1 MSSRR
6 GTRDAG
12 GFWESLP
19 LSYREG
25 EEMRGIHSSVETV
38 NAAAAAIVSA
48 ESRVQQVAVPRKRW
62 TAWLSVY
69 WCFGSHRNG
78 RRIGHA
84 VLVPE
89 PAFSVSDASAH
100 SNPSHPPEV
109 RLPFI
114 APPSSPASF
123 LPSGIPSAT
132 QSPAGPV
139 SLSALSR
146 SSYSPSG
153 PASIFAIGPYANET
167 QLVSPPVFSTFT
179 TEPSTAPF
187 TPPPEPFHLTTPS
200 SPEVPFAKLLTS
212 SIDANCKKSEAY
224 EFQSYQFYPGSPIG
238 CLISPSSACSGT
250 SSPFPD
256 PEFYSSAAG
265 SFQSFLIGEP
275 PKILSAEGIA
285 ARKLIPRHAR
295 NDGSLLDGQISA
307 AASVVDPA
315 LVPKINEH
323 TMDHRVSFE
332 LTAEEFARRLEK
344 KVAMSGE
351 GKSEILTA
359 RNDKANPSLGTDYSS
374 RVSIDDTYH
383 DLPEKAQP
391 FVTPAKEFK
400 FDNSDGVASGP
411 NVGSDWWANEKVAGT
426 ATEHRKS
433 WAFFPMIQPGV
444 S

>member
-1 MSSRR
+1 
-6 GTRDAG
+6 
-12 GFWESLP
+12 
-19 LSYREG
+19 
-25 EEMRGIHSSVETV
+25 MRGIHSSVETV

-48 ESRVQQVAVPRKRW
+48 ESRVQQVAVPVNYAGNAIQIYTFLDSINIYLSFNCQRKRW

-69 WCFGSHRNG
+69 WCFGSHRSG
-78 RRIGHA
+78 RRISHA
-84 VLVPE
+84 VLIPE
-89 PAFSVSDASAH
+89 PAFSVSDASAR

-132 QSPAGPV
+132 QSPAGPL
-139 SLSALSR
+139 SLSALSQ

-179 TEPSTAPF
+179 TEPSTAPL

-212 SIDANCKKSEAY
+212 SINANCKKSEAY

-256 PEFYSSAAG
+256 PDFYSSAAG

-275 PKILSAEGIA
+275 PKILSAEGIS

-307 AASVVDPA
+307 AASTGEPA
-315 LVPKINEH
+315 IVPKINEH

-359 RNDKANPSLGTDYSS
+359 RSDKANPSLGTDSS
-374 RVSIDDTYH
+374 RISINDTYH

-400 FDNSDGVASGP
+400 FDNSDGVASEP

-426 ATEHRKS
+426 GTEHRKS